1 MLPMTVL
8 RRFDCVLEHSKKQ
21 ILAKHEAMVA
31 KNKTVPANK
40 QISDVDPTLNKLAK
54 DIDGR
59 ELGIHNHSPLNFQK
73 HKGDP
78 DNVGRHLQYYINGFS
93 KNIRE
98 IFDKFEFSLG
108 SAVESND
115 GKILS
120 MASI

>member
-59 ELGIHNHSPLNFQK
+59 ELGIHNHSPLNF
-73 HKGDP
+73 P
-78 DNVGRHLQYYINGFS
+78 WSPNRDNT
-93 KNIRE
+93 
-98 IFDKFEFSLG
+98 
-108 SAVESND
+108 
-115 GKILS
+115 
-120 MASI
+120 